1 MTPPDPTVELRM
13 MSLHAMRGANFWSR
27 RPVTRM
33 DIAVGAYSD
42 INSADVTGFTEALV
56 ATMPGLEEH
65 RCSIGERG
73 GFITRLER
81 GTYAAHIIEHV
92 ALELQIMIGHE
103 VGFGRTRGGDVD
115 GEFTIVFEH
124 LHEAVGMRAAA
135 LALEIVQRAFA
146 GTLGYIDYATAELA
160 ALAQTA
166 DVPSL
171 QQHVLCGITGG
182 SGRVE
187 TRGELVRRGFGN
199 GELIVDVSPAYLLQ
213 AGLPYSRSD
222 IAIVHDATLS
232 DVPERYQEEERAQR
246 LVATVADA
254 VDRGG
259 IVIVPAKEWEVQD
272 LVRDAGCRVAIF
284 APDADI
290 TRRDRKVARAAAYCD
305 GGRIVIETRKGATDG
320 GSLHADAPPGAQVAA
335 ALAAFTLHELHPNLA
350 TASVPAATSQGS

>member
-1 MTPPDPTVELRM
+1 MTPPDPTSELRIT
-13 MSLHAMRGANFWSR
+13 SLHATRGANYWSR
-27 RPVTRM
+27 RPVTRL
-33 DIAVGAYSD
+33 DLAVGAYSD
-42 INSADVTGFTEALV
+42 ISSADVPGFTEALV

-73 GFITRLER
+73 GFIVRLER

-92 ALELQIMIGHE
+92 ALELQTMIGHD

-124 LHEAVGMRAAA
+124 LHEAVGLRAAA

-146 GTLGYIDYATAELA
+146 GTLAPPIDYATAELT

-166 DVPSL
+166 DVPPL

-182 SGRVE
+182 SLRTE
-187 TRGELVRRGFGN
+187 TRDELVRRGFGAD
-199 GELIVDVSPAYLLQ
+199 ELIVDVSPAYLLQ

-222 IAIVHDATLS
+222 IAIILDSTPN

-259 IVIVPAKEWEVQD
+259 IVVVPAKDWEVQD
-272 LVRDAGCRVAIF
+272 LVRDAGCRVVIF
-284 APDADI
+284 APDADV
-290 TRRDRKVARAAAYCD
+290 TRRDKKVARAAAYCD
-305 GGRIVIETRKGATDG
+305 GGRIIIETRRAAIDAGMLIDG
-320 GSLHADAPPGAQVAA
+320 
-335 ALAAFTLHELHPNLA
+335 
-350 TASVPAATSQGS
+350 VPAAAQAAAAVAAMTLQELYPQPTSAGAAS

>member
-1 MTPPDPTVELRM
+1 MTPPDPTSELRIT
-13 MSLHAMRGANFWSR
+13 SLHATRGANYWSR
-27 RPVTRM
+27 RPVTRL
-33 DIAVGAYSD
+33 DLAVGAYSD
-42 INSADVTGFTEALV
+42 ISSADVPGFTEALV

-73 GFITRLER
+73 GFIVRLER

-92 ALELQIMIGHE
+92 ALELQTMIGHD

-124 LHEAVGMRAAA
+124 LHEAVGLRAAA

-146 GTLGYIDYATAELA
+146 GTLAPPIDYATAELT

-166 DVPSL
+166 DVPPL

-182 SGRVE
+182 SLRTE
-187 TRGELVRRGFGN
+187 TRDELVRRGFGAD
-199 GELIVDVSPAYLLQ
+199 ELIVDVSPAYLLQ

-222 IAIVHDATLS
+222 IAIILDSTPN

-259 IVIVPAKEWEVQD
+259 IVVVPAKDWEVQD
-272 LVRDAGCRVAIF
+272 LVRDAGCRVVIF
-284 APDADI
+284 APDADV
-290 TRRDRKVARAAAYCD
+290 TRRDKKVARAAAYCD
-305 GGRIVIETRKGATDG
+305 GGRIIIETRRAAIDAGMLIDG
-320 GSLHADAPPGAQVAA
+320 VPVAA
-335 ALAAFTLHELHPNLA
+335 QAAAAVAAMTLHELYPQPTSA
-350 TASVPAATSQGS
+350 GAAS

>member
-1 MTPPDPTVELRM
+1 MT
-13 MSLHAMRGANFWSR
+13 SLHPTRGANFWSR
-27 RPVTRM
+27 HPVTRM
-33 DIAVGAYSD
+33 DIAVGAYAD
-42 INSADVTGFTEALV
+42 ISSADAPGFTESLV

-73 GFITRLER
+73 GFIVRLER

-92 ALELQIMIGHE
+92 ALELQCMIGHS
-103 VGFGRTRGGDVD
+103 VGFGKTRGGDVD

-124 LHEAVGMRAAA
+124 LHEGVGLRAAG

-146 GTLGYIDYATAELA
+146 GTLGPIDYAIAELSS
-160 ALAQTA
+160 LAQTA

-182 SGRVE
+182 SGRAE
-187 TRGELVRRGFGN
+187 TRDEIVRRGFGS

-222 IAIVHDATLS
+222 IAIVHDVQLT
-232 DVPERYQEEERAQR
+232 DVPERYREEERAQK

-259 IVIVPAKEWEVQD
+259 IVVVPAKEWEVQD

-305 GGRIVIETRKGATDG
+305 GGRIVIETRKGAMDAG
-320 GSLHADAPPGAQVAA
+320 ALHGDAPASAQAA
-335 ALAAFTLHELHPNLA
+335 AAMAVFTLHEMHPQVAA
-350 TASVPAATSQGS
+350 TAASVQ